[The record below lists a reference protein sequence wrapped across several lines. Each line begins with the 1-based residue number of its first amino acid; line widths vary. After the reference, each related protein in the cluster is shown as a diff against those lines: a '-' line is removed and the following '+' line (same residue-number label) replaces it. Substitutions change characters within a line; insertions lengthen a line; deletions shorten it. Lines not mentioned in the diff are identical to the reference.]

1 MSKEYQRQWRK
12 RKHFEQHILD
22 SSENEFEPVNET
34 VNIDADPRNVCE
46 NRRNEIPSEDAG
58 DYSDNNSNFFSGS
71 GGGSSD
77 DGHHDGD
84 DYKDDVP
91 QEKGATYLRE
101 FAGNSHNFP
110 TTFPKLSRNF
120 PETFPHLPTTI
131 PTKFPNLTTRNFPDP
146 ATRNLHLPI
155 PARGYIRDIRDLKI
169 SKKRMLSIFERFSFL
184 F

>member
-1 MSKEYQRQWRK
+1 MQLSIHVRIREGD
-12 RKHFEQHILD
+12 HIFT
-22 SSENEFEPVNET
+22 SPSQNK
-34 VNIDADPRNVCE
+34 NIYFVVCL
-46 NRRNEIPSEDAG
+46 IIIC
-58 DYSDNNSNFFSGS
+58 
-71 GGGSSD
+71 
-77 DGHHDGD
+77 
-84 DYKDDVP
+84 DVP

-155 PARGYIRDIRDLKI
+155 PAREYIRDIRDLK
-169 SKKRMLSIFERFSFL
+169 F
-184 F
+184 

>member
-1 MSKEYQRQWRK
+1 M
-12 RKHFEQHILD
+12 
-22 SSENEFEPVNET
+22 
-34 VNIDADPRNVCE
+34 VNIC
-46 NRRNEIPSEDAG
+46 
-58 DYSDNNSNFFSGS
+58 
-71 GGGSSD
+71 
-77 DGHHDGD
+77 
-84 DYKDDVP
+84 DVP

-120 PETFPHLPTTI
+120 PASPHNI

-169 SKKRMLSIFERFSFL
+169 SKKGMLSIFERFSFL